1 MIVTLT
7 ILDLLVVGINVLADW
22 LWSAEIERCTL
33 YLQDFTCWDRL
44 LIDREVVVCIH
55 LTDDVVNSWGRIC
68 NTLDCEECVMSQ
80 VADGHLVSCSL
91 ILDDEL
97 IVVCQGV
104 SYPNS
109 QFSREAF
116 LAVWAGVLQDNCI
129 VTHTGCIP
137 NVGVESGRTSMQM
150 VLSIVA
156 CQLILLAMK
165 GKSTLLDTISV
176 TTDEDAQER
185 LR

>member
-1 MIVTLT
+1 MVVTRT
-7 ILDLLVVGINVLADW
+7 ILDLLVVRVDVLADW
-22 LWSAEIERCTL
+22 LWSAEIEWCTL

-97 IVVCQGV
+97 VVVCQGI
-104 SYPNS
+104 SHPDG
-109 QFSREAF
+109 QFS
-116 LAVWAGVLQDNCI
+116 
-129 VTHTGCIP
+129 
-137 NVGVESGRTSMQM
+137 
-150 VLSIVA
+150 
-156 CQLILLAMK
+156 
-165 GKSTLLDTISV
+165 
-176 TTDEDAQER
+176 
-185 LR
+185 